1 MRKVAVIGVGS
12 TVFGKLPQRL
22 VKDMGSDAVWAAIN
36 DAHIS
41 PKDIQV
47 AYASTSFGA
56 NVIGERLLA
65 VAGIADIEV
74 NNVEN
79 ACVGGANAFRGAWLS
94 VASGLYDVALAVG
107 VESMTTTIA
116 GKLITP
122 EPNDLSGDLGNSAPA
137 HFALSMRRHMEKYGT
152 TLNQFAQ
159 VSVKNHYNGC
169 LNPYSQYQKELSI
182 EEILNSRM
190 IVDPITLLQCCP
202 NTDGASAAILV
213 PLNMVKKYT
222 GKKPVIIEASVMT
235 MGGFEHNWK
244 ELANSEMSTKAAKK
258 AYEMAGCGPE
268 DVDVC
273 ECHDAFCY
281 CEIAHYEELSFCPV
295 GEGGRFVMEGKA
307 DINGKVAVNPSGGLL
322 SRGHPVAATG
332 IMQIAEL
339 VWQLRGEAG
348 KRQVPKAKLGLAHT
362 IGGEVASL
370 ESGTVA
376 IHIVKT

>member
-12 TVFGKLPQRL
+12 TIFGKLPQRL
-22 VKDMGSDAVWAAIN
+22 VKDMGSDAVWAAIK
-36 DAHIS
+36 DANIS

-47 AYASTSFGA
+47 AYATTSFGS
-56 NVIGERLLA
+56 NVIGERILA

-79 ACVGGANAFRGAWLS
+79 ACAGGANAFRGAWWS
-94 VASGLYDVALAVG
+94 VASELYDVALAVG

-122 EPNDLSGDLGNSAPA
+122 EPNDLNGDLGNNSPA
-137 HFALSMRRHMEKYGT
+137 HFAMNMRRHMERYGT
-152 TLNQFAQ
+152 TLKQFAQ
-159 VSVKNHYNGC
+159 VSVKNHQNGC

-182 EEILNSRM
+182 EDILNSRM

-213 PLNMVKKYT
+213 PLDMVKKYT
-222 GKKPVIIEASVMT
+222 NKKPVTIEASVLT

-244 ELANSEMSTKAAKK
+244 ELATSDMSIKAAKK

-268 DVDVC
+268 DIDVC

-281 CEIAHYEELSFCPV
+281 CEIAHYEELGLCPI

-332 IMQIAEL
+332 IMQIAEI

-348 KRQVPKAKLGLAHT
+348 KRQVPKAKIGLAHT

-376 IHIVKT
+376 VHILEI